1 MASADGVMVATTAF
15 GMGVDKADVRSVW
28 HWSLPASL
36 EGYYQE
42 SGRAGRDGE
51 PARCVLLYSPADR
64 GLVAHFIRQSEV
76 SRDDVNNLLALVA
89 GTQRRRRPLRGRPR
103 RPR

>member
-1 MASADGVMVATTAF
+1 MASPDAVMVATTAF

-42 SGRAGRDGE
+42 SGRAGRDGGP
-51 PARCVLLYSPADR
+51 PAACCSTRLPTAGSWRTSSVSPRWDAKT
-64 GLVAHFIRQSEV
+64 STPC
-76 SRDDVNNLLALVA
+76 SR
-89 GTQRRRRPLRGRPR
+89 
-103 RPR
+103 

>member
-1 MASADGVMVATTAF
+1 EADPRDLGASGADARPKRFMASADGVMVATTAF

-36 EGYYQE
+36 EAYYQE
-42 SGRAGRDGE
+42 SGRAGRDDL
-51 PARCVLLYSPADR
+51 PARCGLPHAPSAR

-76 SRDDVNNLLALVA
+76 SRDDVNGLL
-89 GTQRRRRPLRGRPR
+89 
-103 RPR
+103 